1 MTGKV
6 NVWIMTVDG
15 MWHAYDDNSIYM
27 LLHYYVVMLC
37 ISTVMQSYAWCQE
50 VLRLSNKSVLQR
62 ARRNASIDF
71 YCYA

>member
-1 MTGKV
+1 
-6 NVWIMTVDG
+6 
-15 MWHAYDDNSIYM
+15 M
-27 LLHYYVVMLC
+27 LLHYYVVILY

-50 VLRLSNKSVLQR
+50 VLRLSDQSALQR

>member
-27 LLHYYVVMLC
+27 LMHFYVV
-37 ISTVMQSYAWCQE
+37 T
-50 VLRLSNKSVLQR
+50 
-62 ARRNASIDF
+62 RRNASIDF